1 MTWTEFRSAFRAHYI
16 PTGMMRRKRHEYI
29 DLKQSGRFVHDNSKL
44 FNHLVQYA
52 PDQVDTDDKKKD
64 RFMIGLSTKQP
75 KRMALNIGGSI
86 PKLVSNV
93 ILADDAFHAHKAAKK
108 RKLVA
113 TPSGSAPLRYR
124 TVYHH
129 GPTYPPR

>member
-52 PDQVDTDDKKKD
+52 PDQVDTDDKKD
-64 RFMIGLSTKQP
+64 CFMIGLSTKQP
-75 KRMALNIGGSI
+75 KRMALSNASSRMMRSTPTRRQRRGS
-86 PKLVSNV
+86 LWQ
-93 ILADDAFHAHKAAKK
+93 
-108 RKLVA
+108 
-113 TPSGSAPLRYR
+113 LRP
-124 TVYHH
+124 VVLH
-129 GPTYPPR
+129 